1 MVFDPIDEISN
12 NDAHKIIRE
21 IVTGGT
27 IIISSHAKERMIERK
42 YTAHDIEYILLNG
55 EITKKE
61 FNTKAQNWAY
71 TVKGED
77 IEGADAGVVAAIVRG
92 MSAVVITVLS

>member
-1 MVFDPIDEISN
+1 MPTKSYV
-12 NDAHKIIRE
+12 IIRE

-42 YTAHDIEYILLNG
+42 YTAHDVEYVLLNG
-55 EITKKE
+55 KITKKE

-71 TVKGED
+71 TIKGKD
-77 IEGADAGVVAAIVRG
+77 TEGDDAGVVAAIVRR
-92 MSAVVITVLS
+92 MSVVVITVLS